1 MKKIGTR
8 LIICLK
14 KAGFSLVELILV
26 IAIIAI
32 LASVAFLS
40 IQRVRERSY
49 NDKNLGSITAIAN
62 ALEQYAIDH
71 DGQFPGPAAGG

>member
-1 MKKIGTR
+1 MR
-8 LIICLK
+8 FIIFKMK
-14 KAGFSLVELILV
+14 KAGFSLSELILV
-26 IAIIAI
+26 IAIISI
-32 LASVAFLS
+32 LSVIAFLS